1 MNKIKVLAEEVA
13 NRIAAGEVIE
23 RPASVVKEL
32 VENSIDAGADTIS
45 ISVENGGKDLIQ
57 VIDNGS
63 GMSADDALAAFERH
77 GTSKI
82 RTVEDI
88 IAIST
93 LGFRGEALPSIASVS
108 KLTLITRDA
117 EAEIAT
123 QVDFL
128 DGQLSNVSKTA
139 ANIGT
144 TIQVRKLFQN
154 VPARRKF
161 LKTDQVELKHIMN
174 YLHYQAILFPQ
185 VAFRFIVDGKE
196 RLHYPQTET
205 RDTRMQAVFGSP
217 FLEADWIKVHHQSPA
232 LQVEG
237 YIGGLEEEKSNYAEF
252 RYLFINGRYITDKIV
267 QHSIRQAYEPF
278 VKKTRSFQQGN
289 VPPYILF
296 LSINPELI
304 DFNVHP
310 AKSEVR
316 FRDTQL
322 VFGFVKNTITNAL
335 LDYEEKR
342 FGSAKYEASIS
353 SKYEVRSANGE
364 ENRGEEQKEEMQNS
378 ANGINTV
385 PQVRTPNFSNYKK
398 PFSELYQPDLFAKR
412 SAEAAIDGKEHKI
425 VPDQI
430 DISFFLPSEED
441 LVNPWQLHQSYIFI
455 QVEEGL
461 MIIDQHAAHERI
473 IYEKIIHRL
482 HGIAAET
489 QKLLFPIVVDI
500 PPYIS
505 SLVIEQIEQNLEAFY
520 KVGFSIKSFSGNSV
534 VIEEIPIEIEDW
546 EGGDLFIEILKQFES
561 EYETSED
568 FRDSIAKS
576 VACKAA
582 IKAGKKLSRKEMMVL
597 INDLFACQ
605 VPYFCPHGRPLMIR
619 MTNTELEKRFKRL
632 I

>member
-32 VENSIDAGADTIS
+32 VENSIDAGADSIS
-45 ISVENGGKDLIQ
+45 ITVENGGKDLIQ

-63 GMSADDALAAFERH
+63 GMSPDDALTAFERH

-82 RTVEDI
+82 RTVDDI

-108 KLTLITRDA
+108 KLTLITR
-117 EAEIAT
+117 EADSELAS
-123 QVDFL
+123 QVDFW
-128 DGQLSNVSKTA
+128 DGQLNNVSKTA
-139 ANIGT
+139 ANVGT
-144 TIQVRKLFQN
+144 TIQVRKIFSQ

-174 YLHYQAILFPQ
+174 YLHYQAILFPNI
-185 VAFRFIVDGKE
+185 AFRFVVDGKE
-196 RLHYPQTET
+196 RLHYPQTDS
-205 RDTRMQAVFGSP
+205 RDARMQAVFGTP
-217 FLEADWIKVHHQSPA
+217 FLDADWIRINHQQSA
-232 LQVEG
+232 IQMEG
-237 YIGGLEEEKSNYAEF
+237 YIGGLEEEKSSYADY

-267 QHSIRQAYEPF
+267 QHSIRSAYEPF
-278 VKKTRSFQQGN
+278 LKKNRSYNQGN
-289 VPPYILF
+289 LPPYILF
-296 LSINPELI
+296 LNINPELI
-304 DFNVHP
+304 DINVHP

-322 VFGFVKNTITNAL
+322 VFGFVTNTITNAL

-342 FGSAKYEASIS
+342 FN
-353 SKYEVRSANGE
+353 RSASGE
-364 ENRGEEQKEEMQNS
+364 EKNS
-378 ANGINTV
+378 ENVINNI
-385 PQVRTPNFSNYKK
+385 PLRSENDSDVRTSNFGLRNSNGNSEPRFTSYRK
-398 PFSELYQPDLFAKR
+398 PFGELYQQPDLFTQRPVLKGGE
-412 SAEAAIDGKEHKI
+412 EAHKV
-425 VPDQI
+425 VPDQQ

-455 QVEEGL
+455 QVEDGL

-482 HGIAAET
+482 HGLAAET

-505 SLVIEQIEQNLEAFY
+505 SLVMEQIEQNLEAFY

-546 EGGDLFIEILKQFES
+546 EGGELFIEILKQFES
-561 EYETSED
+561 EYETTED
-568 FRDSIAKS
+568 FRDSISKS

-582 IKAGKKLSRKEMMVL
+582 IKAGKKLSRKEMLVL

-619 MTNTELEKRFKRL
+619 MSLNELEKRFKRL